1 MSKKITLLVVLL
13 LIAAISFADDEKK
26 TVKPADSITIQE
38 LKDHMFFLASDELE
52 GRYVGS
58 AGYKIAA
65 QYAVTQFRAA
75 GLKPLLKDKDG
86 KPTFLQEVILVKNKM
101 NGYKPWT
108 VKNSSGEKTFEFNTS
123 FISPYAGN
131 PKPDINLNEI
141 IFVGYGISEPDHGW
155 DDLDGFDL
163 KGKTVLLLNGAPMRD
178 KKPVLPKEVHR
189 KYVGFMNIQNK
200 MEKLMGKGVSSM
212 ILLPDPILN
221 NFWGQL
227 SRQQGDNARFTI
239 KSTGEEG
246 SDSYIPNIFFIKED
260 ISSMIF
266 AGQEYSPADIKE
278 KGLEGYKT
286 YQLKDIN
293 INMGFDLEEADE
305 TPTWNV
311 VALLEGTDPA
321 MKDQYITLGAHLDH
335 VAPDT
340 MKRIRNGA
348 DDNASGSI
356 GVMEVAEAMAMSP
369 GKRPVIFILY
379 GAEEAGL
386 LGSSYFVKHPP
397 VELKQ
402 IKANINLDM
411 IGRSDYRNRET
422 RAHYVV
428 GSERLNSGLRKLI
441 EKVNSDTVKWPLD
454 FKNAENMIGNSDHK
468 NFLDKGIPVAF
479 FFSGVH
485 KDLHRYSDDAEKIDY
500 DKMQNI
506 CKLVFHVMKELTD
519 MKEVKPENM

>member
-1 MSKKITLLVVLL
+1 M
-13 LIAAISFADDEKK
+13 
-26 TVKPADSITIQE
+26 
-38 LKDHMFFLASDELE
+38 
-52 GRYVGS
+52 
-58 AGYKIAA
+58 
-65 QYAVTQFRAA
+65 TQFRAA
-75 GLKPLLKDKDG
+75 GLKPILKDKDG
-86 KPTFLQEVILVKNKM
+86 KPTFLQEVTLVKRKM
-101 NGYKPWT
+101 KGYKPWT
-108 VKNSSGEKTFEFNTS
+108 VKNSSGEKSFEFNTS
-123 FISPYAGN
+123 FISPFVGN
-131 PKPDINLNEI
+131 TKPEINLKDI
-141 IFVGYGISEPDHGW
+141 IFVGYGISEPKHGW

-163 KGKTVLLLNGAPMRD
+163 KGKTVLVLNGAPMRD
-178 KKPVLPKEVHR
+178 KNPVLPKEVHR
-189 KYVGFMNIQNK
+189 KYAGMMNIQNK
-200 MEKLMGKGVSSM
+200 MENLMGKGVGSI
-212 ILLPDPILN
+212 ILLPDPVFN

-227 SRQQGDNARFTI
+227 ANQQRGGDQFSI
-239 KSTGEEG
+239 KTDSNEEKA
-246 SDSYIPNIFFIKED
+246 SAIPNIFFIKDD
-260 ISSMIF
+260 IAEALF
-266 AGQEYSPADIKE
+266 AGQDYSPLNIAKQ
-278 KGLEGYKT
+278 GMEGYQT
-286 YQLKDIN
+286 YQLKDIS
-293 INMGFDLEEADE
+293 IKMGFDVEEADE

-311 VALLEGTDPA
+311 VGLLEGTDPA

-340 MKRIRNGA
+340 KKRIRNGA

-356 GVMEVAEAMAMSP
+356 GVMEIAEAMVMSP
-369 GKRPVIFILY
+369 GKRPVLFILY

-386 LGSSYFVKHPP
+386 LGSNYFVNHPP

-411 IGRSDYRNRET
+411 IGRSDHRNKET

-441 EKVNSDTVKWPLD
+441 EKVNSETVKWPLD

-485 KDLHRYSDDAEKIDY
+485 KDLHRFSDDADKIDY